1 MVASVEPQTNVLT
14 NTEVS
19 PVLLYSFHYKPNS
32 ILKLPYI
39 YFLFSCLKF
48 LLMNFHKVY
57 QRNLDTEKRLYI
69 EKHTHSNLNDQFTT
83 ICL

>member
-32 ILKLPYI
+32 ILKHI
-39 YFLFSCLKF
+39 
-48 LLMNFHKVY
+48 
-57 QRNLDTEKRLYI
+57 
-69 EKHTHSNLNDQFTT
+69 HSNLNNQFTT